1 VKDIIASD
9 LNDYSVELI
18 SQALVEAA
26 RAGASSFDDGEII
39 AAYLNYLV
47 KILGSNCAIFYGA
60 DTSPLPVRSALR
72 IHAAGKRE
80 LAAPVSVTR
89 QAQAFVLNSVHQV
102 VTSEDALF
110 SLGHLANLV
119 LPNAPSSLWV
129 SIAAREIHFG
139 TVVLLD
145 ESPRHFLQIE
155 QDIARA
161 FALQLGHT
169 LLALNTSQH
178 TIEADESSSDLARH
192 FENAKL
198 MNVVSRDLIN
208 PLTAML
214 GYLELLKA
222 EPLDERP
229 LHYIERLAGQV
240 EKIQNIVLSL
250 SAPTAQP
257 LPPAAPL
264 PPMAVALQP
273 KFPPSPMSMPA
284 EIPERMAMPG
294 GNRPRILLVQKNE
307 ALIEFQRSV
316 LAGMMVDPVIS
327 LTGLDAM
334 TFLQSEDVQAV
345 IMDDELDGEWPGRKL
360 LSWIMANKPELSE
373 RILLTVSTRPKAD
386 IRELIEKSNIAYI
399 SKPLQMGAL
408 LTGVQQILGYA
419 PAVENKFLH

>member
-1 VKDIIASD
+1 MKEIIASD
-9 LNDYSVELI
+9 PKDYSVGLI
-18 SQALVEAA
+18 TQALVEVE
-26 RAGASSFDDGEII
+26 RDGASSVDDAEII

-47 KILGSNCAIFYGA
+47 KILGSNCAIFYSA
-60 DTSPLPVRSALR
+60 ENSPLPVRTALR

-110 SLGHLANLV
+110 SMGHLAHLV
-119 LPNAPSSLWV
+119 LPNAASSLWV

-155 QDIARA
+155 LDVARA

-169 LLALNTSQH
+169 LLALNSSQH
-178 TIEADESSSDLARH
+178 TVEADESSSDLARH

-222 EPLDERP
+222 ELLDERP
-229 LHYIERLAGQV
+229 LHYIERLQGQV
-240 EKIQNIVLSL
+240 EKIQNIVISL
-250 SAPTAQP
+250 SAPAAQP
-257 LPPAAPL
+257 MPPSAPL
-264 PPMAVALQP
+264 PPMVALQP

-284 EIPERMAMPG
+284 EVPRPMAMSG
-294 GNRPRILLVQKNE
+294 GHRPRILLVQKNE

-316 LAGMMVDPVIS
+316 LSGMMIDPIVS

-345 IMDDELDGEWPGRKL
+345 LMDDELDGEWPGRKL
-360 LSWIMANKPELSE
+360 LSWIMDNKPELSE
-373 RILLTVSTRPKAD
+373 RVLLTVSTRPKAD

-408 LTGVQQILGYA
+408 LTGVQQILGYS
-419 PAVENKFLH
+419 PASENKFLH

>member
-1 VKDIIASD
+1 MKEIIASD
-9 LNDYSVELI
+9 PNDYSVELI

-26 RAGASSFDDGEII
+26 RAGASSVDDAEII

-47 KILGSNCAIFYGA
+47 KILGSNCAIFYSA
-60 DTSPLPVRSALR
+60 DNSPLPVRTALR
-72 IHAAGKRE
+72 IHASGKRE

-110 SLGHLANLV
+110 SMGHLAHLV
-119 LPNAPSSLWV
+119 LPNSASSLWV
-129 SIAAREIHFG
+129 SIAAREVHFG

-145 ESPRHFLQIE
+145 ESPRDFLQIE
-155 QDIARA
+155 LDIARA

-169 LLALNTSQH
+169 LLALNSSQH
-178 TIEADESSSDLARH
+178 TVEADESSSDLARH

-222 EPLDERP
+222 ETLEERP
-229 LHYIERLAGQV
+229 LHYLERLQGQV

-250 SAPTAQP
+250 SAPAAQP
-257 LPPAAPL
+257 LPPSAPL
-264 PPMAVALQP
+264 PPMVALQP
-273 KFPPSPMSMPA
+273 KFAPPPMSMPA
-284 EIPERMAMPG
+284 EVPPPFAPT

-316 LAGMMVDPVIS
+316 LSGMMVDPVVS

-345 IMDDELDGEWPGRKL
+345 ILDDELDGEWPGRKL

-373 RILLTVSTRPKAD
+373 RVLLTVSTRPKAD

-408 LTGVQQILGYA
+408 LTGVQQILGYQ
-419 PAVENKFLH
+419 PAQENKFLH

>member
-1 VKDIIASD
+1 VKEIIASD
-9 LNDYSVELI
+9 PNDYSVELI

-26 RAGASSFDDGEII
+26 RAGASSVDDAEII
-39 AAYLNYLV
+39 AAYLSHLL
-47 KILGSNCAIFYGA
+47 KILGSNCAIFYSA
-60 DTSPLPVRSALR
+60 ETSPLPVRTALR
-72 IHAAGKRE
+72 IHAASKRE

-89 QAQAFVLNSVHQV
+89 QAQAFVLNSVQQV

-110 SLGHLANLV
+110 SMGHLAHLV
-119 LPNAPSSLWV
+119 LPNSASSLWV

-145 ESPRHFLQIE
+145 GSPRHYLQIE
-155 QDIARA
+155 QDVARA

-178 TIEADESSSDLARH
+178 TVEADESSSDLARH

-229 LHYIERLAGQV
+229 LHYIERLQGQV
-240 EKIQNIVLSL
+240 EKIQNIVVSL
-250 SAPTAQP
+250 SAPAAQP
-257 LPPAAPL
+257 MPPSAPL
-264 PPMAVALQP
+264 PPMVALQP
-273 KFPPSPMSMPA
+273 KFPAPPMSMPA
-284 EIPERMAMPG
+284 EVPAPFAPT

-316 LAGMMVDPVIS
+316 LSGMMVDPIVS
-327 LTGLDAM
+327 LTGLDAV

-373 RILLTVSTRPKAD
+373 RVLLTVSTRPKAD

-408 LTGVQQILGYA
+408 LTGVQQILGYS

>member
-1 VKDIIASD
+1 VKEIIATD
-9 LNDYSVELI
+9 PNDYSVELI

-26 RAGASSFDDGEII
+26 RAGASSVDDGEII

-47 KILGSNCAIFYGA
+47 KILGMNCAIFYSA
-60 DTSPLPVRSALR
+60 ENSPLPVRTALR
-72 IHAAGKRE
+72 IHSASKRE

-110 SLGHLANLV
+110 SMGHLTHLV
-119 LPNAPSSLWV
+119 LPNSASSLWV
-129 SIAAREIHFG
+129 AIAAREIHFG

-155 QDIARA
+155 LDVARA

-178 TIEADESSSDLARH
+178 TVEADESSSDLARH

-222 EPLDERP
+222 EPLDEKP
-229 LHYIERLAGQV
+229 MHYLERLAGQV

-250 SAPTAQP
+250 SAPAPQP
-257 LPPAAPL
+257 MPPSAPL
-264 PPMAVALQP
+264 PAMVVALQP
-273 KFPPSPMSMPA
+273 KFPPGPMSMPV
-284 EIPERMAMPG
+284 EIPQPMTVAG

-316 LAGMMVDPVIS
+316 LSGMMVDPVIS

-345 IMDDELDGEWPGRKL
+345 ILDDELDGEWPGRKL

-408 LTGVQQILGYA
+408 LTGVQQILGYS